1 MRILHTADWHFG
13 KTIEGRDR
21 LAEQQ
26 AFVEEL
32 CGICADERIDLVLV
46 AGDVFQS
53 PNPSA
58 AAEELFYYAVDRLAE
73 HGKRGVVIIAG
84 NHDNPDRLCAA
95 SPLASRLGIT
105 LAGLPKEELGPTNPG
120 IGRVHRVNGGPSWL
134 ELAVPG
140 VDHTAVIAALP
151 YPSEGRLKELLSQS
165 VDDKDIRQGYNDRLA
180 GLFGVL
186 GAQYRCDTVNLAVS
200 HLYVRG
206 GLESDSENQ
215 IQVGGAYAVD
225 PLVFPA
231 GAQYIALG
239 HLHRPQYVGGM
250 AAPCRYAGS
259 PLAYSFSET
268 GYAKSVTIVDVQ
280 PGQPAEVREVHLA
293 SGKPLVRWQAS
304 GGLAQVRQWVADGRD
319 KNAWVEVEIEIKQA
333 LTLDEIQEL
342 RAMHPGFVTIRPV
355 FKAMDNEQDSRPV
368 RLNSMPLKELFIR
381 FYEQQNGGLKP
392 DDKLV
397 ELFLELS
404 QSIVAEDTDESAED
418 DRHGEGAV

>member
-21 LAEQQ
+21 LAEQA

-32 CGICADERIDLVLV
+32 CGICSAESIDLVLV

-58 AAEELFYYAVDRLAE
+58 AAEELFYYTIDRLAD
-73 HGKRGVVIIAG
+73 HGRRGVVIVAG
-84 NHDNPDRLCAA
+84 NHDNPERLCAA
-95 SPLASRLGIT
+95 APLAGRLGIT
-105 LAGLPKEELGPTNPG
+105 LAGLPQDELGPSRPG
-120 IGRVHRVNGGPSWL
+120 AGKVYRVQGGPSWL

-151 YPSEGRLKELLSQS
+151 YPSEGRLKELLASS
-165 VDDKDIRQGYNDRLA
+165 LEDRDLRQGYNERLT
-180 GLFGVL
+180 GLFAALNGK
-186 GAQYRCDTVNLAVS
+186 YRADTVNLAVS

-206 GLESDSENQ
+206 GIESDSEQQ
-215 IQVGGAYAVD
+215 IQIGGAYAVE
-225 PLVFPA
+225 PLALPVH
-231 GAQYIALG
+231 AQYIALG
-239 HLHRPQYVGGM
+239 HLHRPQYVGGT

-268 GYAKSVTIVDVQ
+268 GYAKSVTIIAVQ
-280 PGQPAEVREVHLA
+280 PGQPADIREVHLSA
-293 SGKPLVRWQAS
+293 GRPLVCWRAT
-304 GGLAQVRQWVADGRD
+304 GGLAEIRDWVATGRD
-319 KNAWVEVEIEIKQA
+319 KDAWIDVELEITKA
-333 LTLDEIQEL
+333 LALDEIQEL
-342 RAMHPGFVTIRPV
+342 RALHPGFVSIRPV
-355 FKAMDNEQDSRPV
+355 FNSPAAGAGPEAV
-368 RLNSMPLKELFIR
+368 RLNTLPLNELFIR

-404 QSIVAEDTDESAED
+404 QSILPDNDEQAENGS
-418 DRHGEGAV
+418 GEAAV

>member
-21 LAEQQ
+21 LPEQQ

-32 CGICADERIDLVLV
+32 CSLCVDERIDLVLV

-58 AAEELFYYAVDRLAE
+58 AAEELFYYAVDKLAD
-73 HGKRGVVIIAG
+73 HGKRGLVIVAG
-84 NHDNPDRLCAA
+84 NHDNPERLCAA
-95 SPLASRLGIT
+95 SPLAARLGIT
-105 LAGLPKEELGPTNPG
+105 LAGFPKEELGPTNPG
-120 IGRVHRVNGGPSWL
+120 LGRVRRLAGGQAWL

-140 VDHTAVIAALP
+140 VQHTAVIAALA
-151 YPSEGRLKELLSQS
+151 YPSEGRLKELLAASLE
-165 VDDKDIRQGYNDRLA
+165 DKELRQGYNDRLA
-180 GLFGVL
+180 GLFASLNGK
-186 GAQYRCDTVNLAVS
+186 YRADTVNLAVS

-206 GLESDSENQ
+206 GIESDSEQQ

-225 PLVFPA
+225 PMILPVS
-231 GAQYIALG
+231 AQYIALG
-239 HLHRPQYVGGM
+239 HLHRPQYVGGA

-268 GYAKSVTIVDVQ
+268 GYAKSVTVVDAQ
-280 PGQPAEVREVHLA
+280 PGQPVSIREVHLSA
-293 SGKPLVRWQAS
+293 GRPLVRWRAT
-304 GGLAQVRQWVADGRD
+304 GGLPEIREWVMAGRD
-319 KNAWVEVEIEIKQA
+319 KDAWIEVEIEITKA
-333 LTLDEIQEL
+333 LALDEIQEL
-342 RAMHPGFVTIRPV
+342 RSLHQGFVNIKPV
-355 FKAMDNEQDSRPV
+355 FNSPAAGSGAEAV
-368 RLNSMPLKELFIR
+368 RLNTLPLNELFIR

-404 QSIVAEDTDESAED
+404 QSIIDETGDHAEAGREEAAE
-418 DRHGEGAV
+418 

>member
-21 LAEQQ
+21 LPEQA

-32 CGICADERIDLVLV
+32 CGICAEEGIDLVVV

-58 AAEELFYYAVDRLAE
+58 AAEELFYYAVDRLAD
-73 HGKRGVVIIAG
+73 HGKRGVVIVAG

-95 SPLASRLGIT
+95 SPLAGRLGIT
-105 LAGLPKEELGPTNPG
+105 LAGLPKEELGPTSPNAG
-120 IGRVHRVNGGPSWL
+120 QVYRVDGGQSWL
-134 ELAVPG
+134 ELAIPG

-151 YPSEGRLKELLSQS
+151 YPSEGRLKELLAKSL
-165 VDDKDIRQGYNDRLA
+165 DDKELRQGYNDRLA
-180 GLFGVL
+180 GLFGAL
-186 GAQYRCDTVNLAVS
+186 NARYRPDTVNLAVS

-206 GLESDSENQ
+206 GIESDSEQQ

-231 GAQYIALG
+231 SAQYIALG
-239 HLHRPQYVGGM
+239 HLHRPQYVGGTP
-250 AAPCRYAGS
+250 APCRYAGS

-268 GYAKSVTIVDVQ
+268 GYAKSVTIIEAR
-280 PGQPAEVREVHLA
+280 PGQQVKIREVHVT
-293 SGKPLVRWQAS
+293 SGRPLVRWRSA
-304 GGLAQVRQWVADGRD
+304 GGLAEIREWVDSGRD
-319 KNAWVEVEIEIKQA
+319 QDAWIEVELEITKA
-333 LTLDEIQEL
+333 LALDEIQEL

-355 FKAMDNEQDSRPV
+355 YNLPEDKTGQVVVS
-368 RLNSMPLKELFIR
+368 LNSMPLSELFIR
-381 FYEQQNGGLKP
+381 FFEQQNGGLTP

-397 ELFLELS
+397 EMFLELS
-404 QSIVAEDTDESAED
+404 QSITAED
-418 DRHGEGAV
+418 DAADQDKDGGEAAI

>member
-21 LAEQQ
+21 HREQV

-32 CGICADERIDLVLV
+32 AGICADERIDLVLV

-58 AAEELFYYAVDRLAE
+58 AAEELFYYAVDKLAD
-73 HGKRGVVIIAG
+73 HGRRGVVIVAG

-95 SPLASRLGIT
+95 SPLAGRLGIT
-105 LAGLPKEELGPTNPG
+105 LAGLPKEELGPTSPG
-120 IGRVHRVNGGPSWL
+120 PGKVYRVNGGQAWL

-140 VDHTAVIAALP
+140 IDHTAVIAALP
-151 YPSEGRLKELLSQS
+151 YPSEGRLKELLAASLEES
-165 VDDKDIRQGYNDRLA
+165 DLRQGYNNRLA
-180 GLFGVL
+180 GLFS
-186 GAQYRCDTVNLAVS
+186 AINARYRPASVNLAIS

-206 GLESDSENQ
+206 GIESESEHQ

-231 GAQYIALG
+231 AAQYIALG
-239 HLHRPQYVGGM
+239 HLHRPQYVGGTP
-250 AAPCRYAGS
+250 APCRYAGS

-268 GYAKSVTIVDVQ
+268 GYAKSVTIVDVR
-280 PGQPAEVREVHLA
+280 PGLAAQIRELPLSA
-293 SGKPLVRWQAS
+293 GRPLVRWRAT
-304 GGLAQVRQWVADGRD
+304 GGLAQVRAWVDAGRD
-319 KNAWVEVEIEIKQA
+319 KEAWIEVELEITQA
-333 LTLDEIQEL
+333 LALDEIQQL
-342 RAMHPGFVTIRPV
+342 RAMHQGFVTIRPV
-355 FKAMDNEQDSRPV
+355 FQAVEDNQSKVPA
-368 RLNSMPLKELFIR
+368 RLNSMPLNELFIR

-392 DDKLV
+392 EARLV

-404 QSIVAEDTDESAED
+404 QSILAEEEQSDCG
-418 DRHGEGAV
+418 GEAVL